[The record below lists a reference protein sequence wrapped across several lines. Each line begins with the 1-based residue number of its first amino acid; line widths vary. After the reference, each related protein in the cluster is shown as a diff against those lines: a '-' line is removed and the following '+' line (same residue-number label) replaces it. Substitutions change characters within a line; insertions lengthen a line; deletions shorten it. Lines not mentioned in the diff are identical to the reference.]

1 MPTPVQ
7 LAWVEAAAD
16 ATVWHTHTQRHT
28 HGCNY
33 QPLLHGLPCWLG
45 FSPDSKPF
53 TANTLHFPARSPS
66 LRKPLH
72 IVSCAAAA
80 AATARCNYTLSAVW
94 YLDWLNIWRGFFI
107 PKRRFSG
114 GLKIGPRK
122 QRKDRLLRSPRR
134 KWALLWAQFVS
145 SKTIGG
151 LPAKR
156 EGFLP
161 SCLAAIRRW
170 PELKELRRVWR
181 QYEHMFR
188 RVRTKTFCKDLWFP
202 TANPKKLLTVV
213 GFCVF
218 YNLASATHK
227 RCSEATTWKD
237 ATRATIVKVTS
248 QRPENRGLV
257 FCPKG
262 LASDPDVVE
271 TRFGKMEVNALQRAL
286 SSTLWK
292 KQDKQTNKITWA
304 CDCGKTD
311 WPKRTGS
318 WGWFKGCC

>member
-156 EGFLP
+156 EGFYPPVLQR
-161 SCLAAIRRW
+161 SGVGRSWKSSDVSDVSMNTCLDVFEQRRS
-170 PELKELRRVWR
+170 V
-181 QYEHMFR
+181 
-188 RVRTKTFCKDLWFP
+188 KTF
-202 TANPKKLLTVV
+202 
-213 GFCVF
+213 GFRQRTRK
-218 YNLASATHK
+218 S
-227 RCSEATTWKD
+227 CS
-237 ATRATIVKVTS
+237 R
-248 QRPENRGLV
+248 
-257 FCPKG
+257 
-262 LASDPDVVE
+262 
-271 TRFGKMEVNALQRAL
+271 
-286 SSTLWK
+286 
-292 KQDKQTNKITWA
+292 
-304 CDCGKTD
+304 
-311 WPKRTGS
+311 S
-318 WGWFKGCC
+318 WGFVCFTTSRARHTKGAVRPRHERTPHKQRL